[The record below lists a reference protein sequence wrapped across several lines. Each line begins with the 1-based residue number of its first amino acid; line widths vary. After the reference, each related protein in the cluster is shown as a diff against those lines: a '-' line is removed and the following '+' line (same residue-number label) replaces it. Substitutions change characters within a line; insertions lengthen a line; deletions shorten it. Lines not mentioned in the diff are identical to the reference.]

1 MCCAS
6 MGYDLTSELSHA
18 GPKRENGT
26 QGANRRWLQRFVRRR
41 GHNLKNLRPTLR
53 PRRDGRP
60 CRGTSKSKQKTGRQ
74 ARPKIGSG
82 VAKEK
87 TPDRRPTSA
96 AWPNPLCAFAPL
108 RLCVENG
115 RQSKRKGAKTPSRN
129 QSNGVTLAAERPS
142 SATAAGERRWGA
154 GAITKSPATR
164 KRKARRLFAAALWFG
179 DVRVC
184 ISISLWQWWHR
195 APEL

>member
-1 MCCAS
+1 MSPRSNTKTPWESTLLLRMRAPTIVTTPSARRISALVRFRTSITCWMLCR
-6 MGYDLTSELSHA
+6 LTPELSHA
-18 GPKRENGT
+18 GPRT
-26 QGANRRWLQRFVRRR
+26 QANPRLPGKPDGLPGVGSSALVRRR

-74 ARPKIGSG
+74 ARPKISSD

-87 TPDRRPTSA
+87 THDRRPTSA

-129 QSNGVTLAAERPS
+129 QSNGVTLAAEHC
-142 SATAAGERRWGA
+142 
-154 GAITKSPATR
+154 
-164 KRKARRLFAAALWFG
+164 L
-179 DVRVC
+179 D
-184 ISISLWQWWHR
+184 
-195 APEL
+195 

>member
-129 QSNGVTLAAERPS
+129 QSNGVTLAAERPG
-142 SATAAGERRWGA
+142 SATPRHKSTDCNPDATAG
-154 GAITKSPATR
+154 
-164 KRKARRLFAAALWFG
+164 FAAAGWFG
-179 DVRVC
+179 DVMLTK
-184 ISISLWQWWHR
+184 SQESP
-195 APEL
+195 ADPD

>member
-1 MCCAS
+1 MS
-6 MGYDLTSELSHA
+6 LTSELSHA

-115 RQSKRKGAKTPSRN
+115 RQSKRKGAETPSRN
-129 QSNGVTLAAERPS
+129 QSNGVTLAAERAKLS
-142 SATAAGERRWGA
+142 DGGHET
-154 GAITKSPATR
+154 
-164 KRKARRLFAAALWFG
+164 RRL
-179 DVRVC
+179 
-184 ISISLWQWWHR
+184 QQ
-195 APEL
+195 